1 MNNLRLLRN
10 QKGISQQK
18 LADLLNLSQQS
29 IYKYENGLAEPD
41 IQTLKELSE
50 LFDVSID
57 YIVGN
62 TDDPRRMDVFVETE
76 LAPRE
81 LRCLRMY
88 RRLTATRKKII
99 EMILEDYDG
108 DCPGSGHDEEKNADV
123 NQNDTETQR
132 PPS

>member
-62 TDDPRRMDVFVETE
+62 TDDPRRMDAFVETE

-88 RRLTATRKKII
+88 RRLTATRKNII
-99 EMILEDYDG
+99 EMILEDYVG
-108 DCPGSGHDEEKNADV
+108 DCPGSDHDEEKNADV
-123 NQNDTETQR
+123 DQNNAR
-132 PPS
+132 NKMLPS

>member
-1 MNNLRLLRN
+1 MDNLRLLRN
-10 QKGISQQK
+10 QKGMSQQK
-18 LADLLNLSQQS
+18 LAELLNLSQQS

-41 IQTLKELSE
+41 IQTLTELSE

-62 TDDPRRMDVFVETE
+62 TDDPRRMDNFVETE

-99 EMILEDYDG
+99 EMILEDYNEDYTGNDNIEGKNIDG
-108 DCPGSGHDEEKNADV
+108 DHSEENPD
-123 NQNDTETQR
+123 
-132 PPS
+132 PLS